1 MGIAIFFVMA
11 VIVAAV
17 IVYPLFTRRAYA
29 DRAYARPAPSVTDAD
44 IERAL
49 VKLRGARRQGDAT
62 CPSCGATYTP
72 GDQFCVR
79 CGGALMPARATADG
93 PVCPSC
99 GATLRVGD
107 RYCSACGHNMAAE
120 EVK

>member
-17 IVYPLFTRRAYA
+17 IVYPLFTRRAYVETA
-29 DRAYARPAPSVTDAD
+29 RAVTDGD

-62 CPSCGATYTP
+62 CPSCGATYTA

-93 PVCPSC
+93 PACPSC
-99 GATLRVGD
+99 GATLRIGD